1 MFEIDDKNEIEDN
14 LYTNSY
20 FTEQL
25 VDAFE
30 KSLRESDL
38 NYKTSSFLIRQLK
51 NYTGFPLQ

>member
-14 LYTNSY
+14 LYTHSY

-25 VDAFE
+25 VGAFG

-38 NYKTSSFLIRQLK
+38 NYKISSFLIRQLK

>member
-38 NYKTSSFLIRQLK
+38 NYKTLSFLIRQLK